1 MNKLY
6 PKKNPFGSIAIQMS
20 GSGSSCF
27 SLFEDKVSANL
38 FNQKIQDAGYWSV
51 STKFITEF

>member
-1 MNKLY
+1 MNNLY
-6 PKKNPFGSIAIQMS
+6 PNKNPFGSIAIQMS

-27 SLFEDKVSANL
+27 SYLKIKFANL
-38 FNQKIQDAGYWSV
+38 FNQKIQEAGYWSV